1 MGMTSYSEGRRT
13 VLSATPSLANNLNPQ
28 QVDELLAK
36 VNMNRSF
43 LQMGTNDQELIEL
56 MKDTIMYQTTVIH
69 KR

>member
-56 MKDTIMYQTTVIH
+56 MKDTIMY
-69 KR
+69 